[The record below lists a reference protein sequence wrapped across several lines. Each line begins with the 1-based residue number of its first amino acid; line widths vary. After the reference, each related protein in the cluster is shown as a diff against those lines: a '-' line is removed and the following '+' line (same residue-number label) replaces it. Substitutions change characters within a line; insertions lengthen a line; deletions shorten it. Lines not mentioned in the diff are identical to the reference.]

1 MLLRNLLLAA
11 CFALASATSALAQAI
26 VLDTFNS
33 GSATG
38 SVRPG
43 TSWVGQ
49 TTQNAG
55 TVTVGGGAR
64 DDNGWGATGLSL
76 NATGMNFLAITAQ
89 RDAGHTAPSF
99 VIQFEDRNLNTQVF
113 AVNASTFASGTL
125 STVQITLGNWN
136 AGFDRTQITGWSI
149 GGGSVGTAPFRM
161 TFDLLQLSA
170 TASPGVPVAPAITG
184 DFTPRTVAAG
194 AAVSFTVAATGTAPL
209 AYQWFKNAST
219 PVAGATA
226 DTLAFASVVPTD
238 AGSYTCA
245 VTNAAGTTVS
255 SAFVLSVT
263 ATPAVVTLGNLAAT
277 YSGSPKAATAT
288 TVPAG
293 LPVTFTY
300 NGSAVAPTSAGNY
313 TVVAT
318 VNHPTYGGSA
328 TGTLVIARAVQTVAF
343 APLPTTIRVGTAFT
357 LSATATSGG
366 PVTLA
371 VVGGGATLN
380 GTSLTPTAAAA
391 ITVRGAQAGDTNYLP
406 ASTDLTFTTAKQ
418 NQSITFAAVADQP
431 PGTAPVT
438 LSATASS
445 GLPVSFAVLGGPAV
459 VVGNTVTPTGTG
471 TVLVRASQGGNDT
484 FNAAPDVDRSF
495 AVAAPAGPPAAPEI
509 SLQPAGRTASVGST
523 VQFTVIAAGSG
534 TLSYQWSKDGAA
546 LAGATTDT
554 LTLAAVT
561 DAQAGAYTVA
571 VSNLAGSVT
580 SRAAVLRVVGRGF
593 VGSYFGT
600 FGGGGAC
607 ALHVREDQT
616 GAFVG
621 YAGAPAVAYVAT
633 SFAVDAGG
641 AFRFSAGGLAF
652 EGIVAAAGTVTGTG
666 RGSVTLALSATKSA
680 DDGAAR
686 LVAGVYDA
694 AVAGASGRAHAI
706 VAAAGQIFT
715 VLDLAGAVDGGT
727 GTVDAVGAVRLTTAG
742 RATVTGTVN
751 VSSGVLALEI
761 AGAAGA
767 APVAL
772 TGLRDNAAGVA
783 AQRLVNVSTR
793 TRAGTGDAVAIAG
806 FVIGGEA
813 SKQVL
818 IRAVGPALGAFG
830 VGDALAAPRLELYRG
845 QTLVAANTGWSTGA
859 SVDAVAAA
867 AARVG
872 AFALTANSADSALL
886 STLAPGAYTAVVSA
900 ADGRAGIGL
909 IEAYDLSAAVAG
921 QRLSNLSVR
930 SFSGGGVDTLIVGVV
945 VQGTVPKRMLV
956 RAVGPTLAAFG
967 VGGALAQPRLALFSG
982 EREIAANT
990 GWSSGPDAAAIAA
1003 AAAAAGA
1010 FALPAGSADAAL
1022 VINLAPGAYT
1032 AQVSGVGGTS
1042 GVALVEAY
1050 ELP

>member
-1 MLLRNLLLAA
+1 MLLRNLLLT
-11 CFALASATSALAQAI
+11 ALGALLSATAGFSQAI
-26 VLDTFNS
+26 ILDTFNS
-33 GSATG
+33 GAATG
-38 SVRPG
+38 SVRTG

-55 TVTVGGGAR
+55 TLTVGGGAL
-64 DDNGWGATGLSL
+64 DDNGWGATRLSL

-89 RDAGHTAPSF
+89 RDTGHTAPSF

-113 AVNASTFASGTL
+113 SVNASAFTTGSLA
-125 STVQITLGNWN
+125 TVQITLGNWSS
-136 AGFDRTQITGWSI
+136 GFDRTQITGWSI

-161 TFDLLQLSA
+161 TFDHLQLSA
-170 TASPGVPVAPAITG
+170 TAASGVPVAPVVTG

-194 AAVSFTVAATGTAPL
+194 AAVSLSVTATGTAPL
-209 AYQWFKNAST
+209 TYQWFKNGST
-219 PVAGATA
+219 AVAGATA

-245 VTNAAGTTVS
+245 VTNAAGTTLS
-255 SAFVLSVT
+255 SAIVLSVT
-263 ATPAVVTLGNLAAT
+263 ATPATVTLGGLAAT
-277 YSGSPKAATAT
+277 YTGTPKSATAT

-300 NGSAVAPTSAGNY
+300 NGSAVAPTAAGNY

-318 VNHPTYGGSA
+318 VNHPTYAGTA
-328 TGTLVIARAVQTVAF
+328 TGTLVVARAVQTIAF
-343 APLPTTIRVGTAFT
+343 GALPATIRVGTAFT
-357 LSATATSGG
+357 LAATATSGG
-366 PVTLA
+366 PVALS
-371 VVGGGATLN
+371 VVAGNAILS
-380 GTSLTPTAAAA
+380 GTALTPNAATA
-391 ITVRGAQAGDTNYLP
+391 ITVRGTQAGDTNYLP

-438 LSATASS
+438 LSASASS
-445 GLPVSFAVLGGPAV
+445 GLPVAFSVLSGPGLA
-459 VVGNTVTPTGTG
+459 VGNTVTPTGTG
-471 TVLVRASQGGNDT
+471 TVLVRASQPGNDT
-484 FNAAPDVDRSF
+484 FNAAPDVDRTF
-495 AVAAPAGPPAAPEI
+495 TVAAPAGPPAPPTI
-509 SLQPAGRTASVGST
+509 SLQPAGRSASVGST
-523 VQFTVIAAGSG
+523 VQLAVVAAGSG

-546 LAGATTDT
+546 LAGATADT

-561 DAQAGAYTVA
+561 AAQTGAYTVT
-571 VSNLAGSVT
+571 VTNLVGSVT
-580 SRAAVLRVVGRGF
+580 SRAAVLTVVGRGF
-593 VGSYFGT
+593 VGTYLGT
-600 FGGGGAC
+600 LGTGGAF

-621 YAGAPAVAYVAT
+621 YAGTPAVAYVAT
-633 SFAVDAGG
+633 SFGVDSAG
-641 AFRFSAGGLAF
+641 AFRFSAAGLAF
-652 EGIVAAAGTVTGTG
+652 EGTVAAAGTVTGTA
-666 RGSVTLALSATKSA
+666 RGTATLTFTATKTA

-686 LVAGVYDA
+686 LLAGVYDA

-706 VAAAGQIFT
+706 VGAAGQFFA
-715 VLDLAGAVDGGT
+715 VLDLAGTVDGGT
-727 GTVDAVGAVRLTTAG
+727 GTVDASGAVRLTTAG
-742 RATVTGTVN
+742 RAAVTGTLN
-751 VSSGVLALEI
+751 ASSAVLALEV
-761 AGAAGA
+761 APAAGG

-830 VGDALAAPRLELYRG
+830 VGDALAAPKLELFRG
-845 QTLVAANTGWSTGA
+845 QTLVAANTGWSSGSA
-859 SVDAVAAA
+859 ADAVAAA
-867 AARVG
+867 ATRVG

-886 STLAPGAYTAVVSA
+886 STLTPGAYTAVVSA

-930 SFSGGGVDTLIVGVV
+930 SFSGGGVDTLIVGLV

-990 GWSSGPDAAAIAA
+990 GWAAGPDAAAIAA
-1003 AAAAAGA
+1003 AAATAGA

-1032 AQVSGVGGTS
+1032 AQVGGVGGTS